1 MACCPTEEKIYG
13 YDDSRFEKAVDENF
27 HCSICYNVLKEPRM
41 CRNNEHIFC
50 LDCIS
55 EHLRVNSQ
63 TCPECN
69 EHLSV
74 DTLRRARLASN
85 YLSKLKINCDHA
97 SRRCP
102 ELTCLEDL
110 ETHVANCGFAP
121 VLCSNAECGMVI
133 NKQERIHH
141 ETAVCQYRKVKCHD
155 CGQIQEGV
163 GRLEGRLMELD
174 GIVEATNK
182 EIKNNQVEMKKIVWT
197 LKGSLM
203 ELDGKVEATNKE
215 ICKEM
220 KNNQVEMKKIVG
232 TLKGSL
238 MELDGKV
245 EAVKNSQDQIK
256 QEVKKEVKD
265 VKESLSKVNKDV
277 DDVKVMMIQMLE
289 KFNMLELMNKL
300 PSPTE
305 GMLNTARED
314 ILIAGGDGSLR
325 ELSKSTEIYSWEEN
339 GWFEVS
345 QMNEEHSGALSFIY
359 NDQLFVVGGDR
370 SKAIETLNLNEL
382 PLKWMKYPGELPS
395 DCCYHQTVVYQ
406 QRIIH
411 IGGFNGLNS
420 SDMISELQLTSSVT
434 MKKLCQMPEPRDS
447 HSAEIFKDKVT
458 ILGGEDSDGEPLN
471 SVLEFDP
478 KKNECKEMPPL
489 PHPLTQMATVCWRD
503 QVVVLGGLDN
513 DGKVLND
520 VFMYDHKTGK
530 ITTLPSM
537 LERRCRSCA
546 VITGNTIVVMG
557 GQNDKDEYL
566 SSVECFTMGGY
577 TWQYLPKMNKARY
590 KAVAE
595 VLPSRRK
602 YV

>member
-1 MACCPTEEKIYG
+1 MAGCPSAEQKIYG
-13 YDDSRFEKAVDENF
+13 YDDSRFEKDVDENF

-74 DTLRRARLASN
+74 DTLRKARLASN

-97 SRRCP
+97 SRGCP
-102 ELTCLEDL
+102 EFTCLEDL

-121 VLCSNAECGMVI
+121 VSCSNAECDMVI
-133 NKQERIHH
+133 NKQERVHH

-155 CGQIQEGV
+155 CEQIQEDV
-163 GRLEGRLMELD
+163 G
-174 GIVEATNK
+174 
-182 EIKNNQVEMKKIVWT
+182 T

-203 ELDGKVEATNKE
+203 ELDGKVEATN
-215 ICKEM
+215 KEM

-245 EAVKNSQDQIK
+245 EAVK

-277 DDVKVMMIQMLE
+277 DEVKVMMIQMLE

-300 PSPTE
+300 PSLTE
-305 GMLNTARED
+305 GMLNTPRED
-314 ILIAGGDGSLR
+314 ILIAGGVGV
-325 ELSKSTEIYSWEEN
+325 LSSETKKSTEIYSWEKN
-339 GWFEVS
+339 CWFEVS
-345 QMNEEHSGALSFIY
+345 QMNEGHSEPSSLIY
-359 NDQLFVVGGDR
+359 NDQLFVVAGGNN
-370 SKAIETLNLNEL
+370 KTIETLDLNEL
-382 PLKWMKYPGELPS
+382 PLKWMQFPGEFPS
-395 DCCYHQTVVYQ
+395 DCCNHQTVVYQ

-411 IGGFNGLNS
+411 IGGFDESNS

-447 HSAEIFKDKVT
+447 HRAEIFEDKVT
-458 ILGGEDSDGEPLN
+458 ILGGENTECVPLS

-478 KKNECKEMPPL
+478 KKNECKKMPPL

-503 QVVVLGGLDN
+503 QVVVLGGRDK
-513 DGKVLND
+513 DGKVRND
-520 VFMYDHKTGK
+520 VFMYDCKTGK

-537 LERRCRSCA
+537 LEKRRGCCA
-546 VITGNTIVVMG
+546 VITRNTIVVMG
-557 GQNDKDEYL
+557 GRNDNDITL

-577 TWQYLPKMNKARY
+577 TWEYLPAMNKARC

-595 VLPSRRK
+595 VLPSTRK

>member
-1 MACCPTEEKIYG
+1 MACCPSTEEKIYG
-13 YDDSRFEKAVDENF
+13 YDDSRFEKDVDENF
-27 HCSICYNVLKEPRM
+27 HCSICYNVLKQPRM
-41 CRNNEHIFC
+41 YKNNEHIFC

-74 DTLRRARLASN
+74 DTLRRARLAN
-85 YLSKLKINCDHA
+85 NILSKLKINCEHA
-97 SRRCP
+97 SRGCP

-133 NKQERIHH
+133 NKQEKDHH
-141 ETAVCQYRKVKCHD
+141 ETVVCQYRKVKCHD
-155 CGQIQEGV
+155 CGQIQEDV
-163 GRLEGRLMELD
+163 G
-174 GIVEATNK
+174 
-182 EIKNNQVEMKKIVWT
+182 T

-203 ELDGKVEATNKE
+203 KLDGKVEATNKE
-215 ICKEM
+215 IFKEM
-220 KNNQVEMKKIVG
+220 KNNQIEMKKIVG

-245 EAVKNSQDQIK
+245 EAVK

-277 DDVKVMMIQMLE
+277 DEVKVMMIQMLE
-289 KFNMLELMNKL
+289 KFNMVELMNKL

-305 GMLNTARED
+305 GVLNPPRED
-314 ILIAGGDGSLR
+314 ILIAGGYGPLR
-325 ELSKSTEIYSWEEN
+325 ETRKSTEIYSWEKN

-345 QMNEEHSGALSFIY
+345 QMNEEQGGASSFIY
-359 NDQLFVVGGDR
+359 NDQVFVVGGEF
-370 SKAIETLNLNEL
+370 SETIIETLDLNDL

-395 DCCYHQTVVYQ
+395 SCCDHQTVVYQ

-411 IGGFNGLNS
+411 IGGIVQWDS
-420 SDMISELQLTSSVT
+420 SDVISELQLASSVT

-447 HSAEIFKDKVT
+447 HRAEVFEDKVT
-458 ILGGEDSDGEPLN
+458 ILGGEDNEFKPSS

-478 KKNECKEMPPL
+478 KKNECKKMPPL
-489 PHPLTQMATVCWRD
+489 PHPLTRMATVCWRD
-503 QVVVLGGLDN
+503 QVVVLGGRDK
-513 DGKVLND
+513 DGKVRND
-520 VFMYDHKTGK
+520 VFMYDCKTGK

-537 LERRCRSCA
+537 LEKRKECYA
-546 VITGNTIVVMG
+546 LITGNTIVVIG
-557 GQNDKDEYL
+557 GQNEKNETL

-577 TWQYLPKMNKARY
+577 TWEYLPAMNKARY
-590 KAVAE
+590 RAVAE
-595 VLPSRRK
+595 VLPSSRK